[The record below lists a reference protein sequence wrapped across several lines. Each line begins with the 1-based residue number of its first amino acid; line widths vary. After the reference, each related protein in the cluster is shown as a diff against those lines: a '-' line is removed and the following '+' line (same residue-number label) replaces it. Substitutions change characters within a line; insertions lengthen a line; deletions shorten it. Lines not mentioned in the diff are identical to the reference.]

1 MGRPN
6 ANSVVAWPAP
16 HTRPR
21 RPARRALDAWSR
33 SPARSA
39 VTAVRWSG
47 SVAWRRPSSSA
58 TASTISSVSPAP
70 SAAMWSSSPNTV
82 RPLLGRG
89 GGPGGARGAEPG
101 ERRVVEAWLEAD
113 RGAHGGA
120 DGLDGLGGQHGARAA
135 ALAGGELVLARGGG
149 VPAGAVAEVRVAHQP
164 ERLERLEVAV
174 HRREVGRRHEAAGTR
189 GDLLG
194 AERPAGGEQGGK
206 DGPARGAQAQAAAA
220 QRARGGSGGRRLD
233 RRGEVRNGQASSPP
247 CGE

>member
-113 RGAHGGA
+113 
-120 DGLDGLGGQHGARAA
+120 HGARAA